1 MENKILWKSISIDR
15 VFYGFDLEIG
25 LHFYFH
31 YKPFPSLRHAKR
43 ERERKRELPIA
54 QTNRNPAMAPPT
66 PQHHRQHL
74 DRTTTEIAPQTDRTH
89 QDHITTE
96 G

>member
-1 MENKILWKSISIDR
+1 MALTRKLVYIFIFTTNHFR
-15 VFYGFDLEIG
+15 VSDTQ
-25 LHFYFH
+25 
-31 YKPFPSLRHAKR
+31 R
-43 ERERKRELPIA
+43 ERERERERELPIA

-66 PQHHRQHL
+66 PQNHRQHL